1 MTDKNMVVYKT
12 IWQLMAEG
20 RYWEAA
26 IRMEAQAIRAM
37 KLRGILRVISGKVED
52 K

>member
-1 MTDKNMVVYKT
+1 MNKQMVVYRT

-20 RYWEAA
+20 NYAEAA
-26 IRMEAQAIRAM
+26 RRMEAQALRAM